1 MVVESTRGYDSTI
14 REEERDL
21 WEKNPLFPLV
31 SLISHIFSTT
41 YLE

>member
-21 WEKNPLFPLV
+21 WEKK
-31 SLISHIFSTT
+31 SSISIS
-41 YLE
+41 